1 MYIIYDKETNEYLTD
16 IGWLWLESIGNGPP
30 MGGPPM
36 GLHSSVCVHA
46 SEEEA
51 RSVLADIFAMW
62 DTRRGPVPSADDY
75 EFRKVRSAGWV
86 LV

>member
-36 GLHSSVCVHA
+36 GLHSSVCVYA

-51 RSVLADIFAMW
+51 RSVLADIFCHVGYTSWPCAL
-62 DTRRGPVPSADDY
+62 RR
-75 EFRKVRSAGWV
+75 R
-86 LV
+86 L